1 MEPFGKEFSFKKKVS
16 YKSQKST
23 KKNSLLNIRLIHR
36 ILDSINSSLLVLIFI
51 LFFLSFNSQREWSNT
66 YKILSKKR
74 AMNNNLLDYISKIEE
89 FYVSKL
95 DTTNAYRKTKP
106 KDLLYLNKIEEKD
119 ESFLKKSFRSFTEGL
134 NDSEY
139 QKGY

>member
-1 MEPFGKEFSFKKKVS
+1 MEPFGNEYSLKKKVS
-16 YKSQKST
+16 YKSQKSP
-23 KKNSLLNIRLIHR
+23 KKKSLLNIELIHQ
-36 ILDSINSSLLVLIFI
+36 ILDSINSSLLILIFI

-95 DTTNAYRKTKP
+95 DATNTYRKTKP

-119 ESFLKKSFRSFTEGL
+119 ESFFKKNYRSFTEGL
-134 NDSEY
+134 KDSKY

>member
-16 YKSQKST
+16 YKSQKSS

-95 DTTNAYRKTKP
+95 DTANAYRKTKP

-119 ESFLKKSFRSFTEGL
+119 ESFFKKNYRSFTKGL
-134 NDSEY
+134 KDSEY